1 MEIKHVKVP
10 ITMSGKRKVQI
21 SLIFILL
28 VYVSCPKFILALL
41 FIMV

>member
-28 VYVSCPKFILALL
+28 VYLSCPKFIIAL